1 MPLLASATAFGDGPA
16 TGGTEYAEAGGT
28 AGESRLLS
36 RRNELLGS
44 TLAFKGSLAGTQPG
58 DTVEVQ
64 RLDRKAGWVRV
75 TTTFVGAE
83 GLFYA
88 TWRTDTIGRTTV
100 RAVPAAIA
108 GDARAAS
115 IAPVRQVTVFRSA
128 IATWYGPGFYGRAT
142 ACGRR
147 MTTRLLG
154 VAHPKLPCGTQVD
167 LLYKGRSIT
176 VPVVDRGPFRPKTSW
191 DLTRATARALRFTA
205 TDTIG
210 AVRVREAPAA

>member
-16 TGGTEYAEAGGT
+16 TGGTEYAEPGGP

-64 RLDRKAGWVRV
+64 RLDRKAGWVPV

-83 GLFYA
+83 GMFYA

-176 VPVVDRGPFRPKTSW
+176 VPVVDRGPFRPGTSW